1 MRIIADTNIFLA
13 AALDEPEKAWIIRLT
28 AGHELTAPDVL
39 PYEIG
44 NALTALFK
52 RKVLNADEVFLA
64 WEAVQSIPV
73 QLCSI
78 EIGSAI
84 RIATDAGIYAYD
96 AYFLECALR
105 MRSPLLTLDRRMK
118 TVAKEIGIQIIE

>member
-1 MRIIADTNIFLA
+1 
-13 AALDEPEKAWIIRLT
+13 
-28 AGHELTAPDVL
+28 L

-52 RKVLNADEVFLA
+52 RKVLNADEVSLA